1 VPADAVT
8 ESLIAAD
15 HTAAHPPVEVYVTAD
30 GRIHA
35 DIRCG
40 GCLLNASVR
49 RWTALDG
56 PATEEVAGEARID
69 LDASDRFTFTPSN
82 LSDARVFAWDVVL
95 DTVDDRDTA
104 QTVTQT
110 FFGRF
115 VRGTF
120 STSNWEEY
128 AIDNGFAERS
138 EGPMGRELILR
149 LPVKVDCC
157 ALPIPAHFGEEK
169 DEEGGAK

>member
-8 ESLIAAD
+8 ESLVAVD
-15 HTAAHPPVEVYVTAD
+15 HTAPHPPVEVYVTAD
-30 GRIHA
+30 GRVHA

-49 RWTALDG
+49 GWTALDG
-56 PATEEVAGEARID
+56 PATEDVAGEAKID
-69 LDASDRFTFTPSN
+69 LDVFDRFTFTPSDV
-82 LSDARVFAWDVVL
+82 SDGRVFAWDVVL
-95 DTVDDRDTA
+95 DAIDDRGFA

-128 AIDNGFAERS
+128 AIDNRFAEFRDIGG
-138 EGPMGRELILR
+138 ERQFILLNGGTVEVR
-149 LPVKVDCC
+149 FGVPPPV
-157 ALPIPAHFGEEK
+157 GM
-169 DEEGGAK
+169 EEGGEK